1 MIFDQNENGAVSVD
15 ETLSFLQARY
25 GRTGLELKL
34 KELFG
39 EDMVETGSEG
49 GEIDFLTYLDAVNRE
64 EHVSDLEARFP
75 NQPLKAKRTLQ

>member
-39 EDMVETGSEG
+39 EDMV
-49 GEIDFLTYLDAVNRE
+49 IDLGLTR
-64 EHVSDLEARFP
+64 
-75 NQPLKAKRTLQ
+75 